1 MILKEIFRRIT
12 QSDIAKRLASGAF
25 WSLTGTAFAKFI
37 VLLAGIVCAHILG
50 KEEYGEFGMVRSTI
64 NLFVVFGSAGLGM
77 TAAKYIS
84 EYRKSQQ
91 AKINKIYAITNRFA
105 IISGTIVTG
114 IIILL
119 SPYIAENT
127 LNAPHLTNPLR
138 VGVLL
143 LFITILNG
151 SQTGCLS
158 GFEDFK
164 SIAINTLIGSV
175 IESILMLLGGYL
187 YGITGAILGYGCG
200 FVTIYICNFFSI
212 RKNFEKY
219 QIKINNINITKE
231 EISILYNFTLP
242 AALSSFLVMPVYW
255 VIRTL
260 LVQKNGFE
268 ELAIYEAAD
277 QWKTIILFIPSAISG
292 IVLPILSSM
301 SNDKKRSF
309 WKVLKCNVLIN
320 SGVATV
326 LAIIVVLMSSIIM
339 RAYGDD
345 YNNPTPLILLAL
357 STIPSSIANV
367 VGVSIASR
375 AKMWVGLI
383 FNLIWATMMIL
394 LTYVLLYHDLG
405 ASALAIATLVAYTIH
420 SLLQYLYLRLY
431 VLID

>member
-219 QIKINNINITKE
+219 QIKI
-231 EISILYNFTLP
+231 L
-242 AALSSFLVMPVYW
+242 
-255 VIRTL
+255 
-260 LVQKNGFE
+260 
-268 ELAIYEAAD
+268 
-277 QWKTIILFIPSAISG
+277 
-292 IVLPILSSM
+292 
-301 SNDKKRSF
+301 
-309 WKVLKCNVLIN
+309 
-320 SGVATV
+320 
-326 LAIIVVLMSSIIM
+326 
-339 RAYGDD
+339 
-345 YNNPTPLILLAL
+345 
-357 STIPSSIANV
+357 
-367 VGVSIASR
+367 
-375 AKMWVGLI
+375 
-383 FNLIWATMMIL
+383 
-394 LTYVLLYHDLG
+394 
-405 ASALAIATLVAYTIH
+405 
-420 SLLQYLYLRLY
+420 
-431 VLID
+431 